1 MFLYAFLI
9 SRRINGKSLAI
20 VDDAKPPMIS
30 LPRIL
35 PTAFAEVRS
44 SFAHTFKRRALEVSF
59 ALIESLDFI
68 SSSLAC
74 NASVSFSFRYA
85 LDPHR
90 QWHAL
95 AVKYQIHVL
104 FITFH
109 LNLAQLYK

>member
-9 SRRINGKSLAI
+9 SRESNGKSLAI
-20 VDDAKPPMIS
+20 MDNTKPPMIS
-30 LPRIL
+30 PPRIL

-74 NASVSFSFRYA
+74 NVSVSFTFMYL
-85 LDPHR
+85 LDPHG
-90 QWHAL
+90 Q
-95 AVKYQIHVL
+95 
-104 FITFH
+104 
-109 LNLAQLYK
+109 